1 MTKITET
8 NNNSSFATNRRNFIR
23 NSALSMAGIALLRN
37 KVFAMADEM
46 GLKDLYK
53 DDFLMGCAIGS
64 RALMGEDSGLRDL
77 IAREFNSVTS
87 ENAMKWSS
95 IHPSEDVWK
104 FEEPDRLMEYA
115 EKNKMHVQGHVLV
128 WHSQVHGK
136 FLLAPMEIKPAKIYL

>member
-8 NNNSSFATNRRNFIR
+8 NNNLSNSNRRTFIR
-23 NSALSMAGIALLRN
+23 NSAISVAGIALLKN
-37 KVFAMADEM
+37 KVFALANEM

-64 RALMGEDSGLRDL
+64 RTLMGEDSGLRDL

-87 ENAMKWSS
+87 ENSMKWAS
-95 IHPSEDVWK
+95 IHPKEDVWK
-104 FEEPDRLMEYA
+104 FEEPDKLVEFA

-128 WHSQVHGK
+128 WHSQV
-136 FLLAPMEIKPAKIYL
+136 PR